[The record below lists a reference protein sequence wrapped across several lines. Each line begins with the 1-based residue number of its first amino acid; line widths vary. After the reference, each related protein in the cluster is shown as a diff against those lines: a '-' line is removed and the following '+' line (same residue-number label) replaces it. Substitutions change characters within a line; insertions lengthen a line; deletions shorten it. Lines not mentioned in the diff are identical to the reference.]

1 MKRRPGLLST
11 RRTLATVDVAAIQT
25 VYPGLWALLALLLL
39 SALVVAGCSPAGDD
53 GGARRVYTYSA
64 PQAAA
69 DVTPSE
75 RGREG
80 EAAFSVH
87 CAACH
92 GVGAVGTSL
101 GPPLVHKIYEP
112 SHHSDNSIRSA
123 VQNGVQSH
131 HWQFGDMAPVPAVST
146 DDAEAIICYIRELQ
160 VAQGIA
166 DRAPC

>member
-1 MKRRPGLLST
+1 LLST

-131 HWQFGDMAPVPAVST
+131 HWQFGDMAPLPAVST
-146 DDAEAIICYIRELQ
+146 DGAEAIICYIRELQ
-160 VAQGIA
+160 VAHGIA